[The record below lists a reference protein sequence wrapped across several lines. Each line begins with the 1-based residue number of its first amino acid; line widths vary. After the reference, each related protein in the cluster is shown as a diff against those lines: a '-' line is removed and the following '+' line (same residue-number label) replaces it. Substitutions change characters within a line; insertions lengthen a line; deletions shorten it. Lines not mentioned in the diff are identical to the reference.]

1 MSDKKSAPEPS
12 MEEILASIRRILAE
26 DERGVPPAP
35 PRSRGSADILD
46 LTEAIGEDGTVRHI
60 EPAAARRDAAAPP
73 ILPGGRVE
81 PEPPRPNGADERLL
95 SEPASAAVSAS
106 LARLA
111 AAPRQP
117 EPASEIA
124 LDDVVATSGDAAAG
138 PMSICR
144 CWSSGCP
151 GRDRR
156 PRACRA
162 LTVAQYFD
170 KPIVRRGEPRQCSR
184 GPRVAAP

>member
-1 MSDKKSAPEPS
+1 VFERPLERAQVVSMSDKKSAPEPS

-26 DERGVPPAP
+26 DERSVPPAP
-35 PRSRGSADILD
+35 SRSRGSADILE

-73 ILPGGRVE
+73 VLPGGRVE
-81 PEPPRPNGADERLL
+81 PEPPRPHGADERLL

-117 EPASEIA
+117 EPAGEIA
-124 LDDVVATSGDAAAG
+124 LDDVVRETLRPMLQAWLDEHLPVLVERLVQAEIARLMGDAG
-138 PMSICR
+138 KR
-144 CWSSGCP
+144 
-151 GRDRR
+151 
-156 PRACRA
+156 
-162 LTVAQYFD
+162 
-170 KPIVRRGEPRQCSR
+170 
-184 GPRVAAP
+184 